1 MRQERLFLT
10 ARRATALFVAAL
22 WVGSALAHGDV
33 HKQDAAPGQM
43 HATAEQR
50 AFGIAGDPKRAT
62 RTIEIDMRDTM
73 RFVPAQIDVKRG
85 ETVRFVVRNSG
96 AVLHELV
103 LGGMTDLEH
112 HAALMKK
119 FPGMEHDA
127 PYMVHVDPG
136 KQGEFVWQFNRA
148 GEFNY
153 GCLIPGHFEA
163 GMIGRI
169 RVK

>member
-1 MRQERLFLT
+1 MKRTLLS
-10 ARRATALFVAAL
+10 AAAIAATLAGGGAQ
-22 WVGSALAHGDV
+22 AHGDDP
-33 HKQDAAPGQM
+33 HEKKDAAQIHM
-43 HATAEQR
+43 KAEQT
-50 AFGIAGDPKRAT
+50 AFGIAGDPQKVT

-73 RFVPAQIDVKRG
+73 RFVPGRLEIKRG
-85 ETVRFVVRNSG
+85 ETVRFVVTNSG

-136 KQGEFVWQFNRA
+136 KRGEFVWQFNRA